1 MTRPVVWSERALD
14 SAAGFLGDDSQGLRQ
29 VLDTVDRLADDAQPK
44 DSVEYGSP
52 DLRRLRVGRYRILY
66 EINDAITVIH
76 LGRLG

>member
-29 VLDTVDRLADDAQPK
+29 VLDTVDRLADDAQPQ
-44 DSVEYGSP
+44 DSAEYGSP

-66 EINDAITVIH
+66 EINDVVTVIH